1 MSGSFIQELM
11 RRKVFRVA
19 AAYLVVAWVLLQVVA
34 TVAPILELPN
44 WISRGALV
52 LLALGFPVSIVL
64 AWAFEVTPEGIKRD
78 AAQKQSGTPVDR
90 KIEFL
95 IIGVL
100 SFTVVYFAADKFVL
114 SASQPPQTTQIGKS
128 VAVLVFDNLSG
139 DAANDPFTMG
149 IHDDLLTSI
158 SRIGSIKT
166 ISRTSV
172 LQYRGTT
179 KTIPEIAQ
187 ELGVATILEGGIQR
201 SGNRV
206 RINAQ
211 LIDASVD
218 KHLWAETYDRE
229 LTAENIFAIQSEI
242 AAAIANELRA
252 TLTADEQ
259 RRLVNVPTR
268 NIAALETYFI
278 GKRML
283 EDRTKESLLAA
294 IEYFEKVTDLDP
306 NFALAHSGLADAYM
320 LLPEYWAGADR
331 DLILEKSSAAV
342 ARALVLEPELPE
354 VINSKAWSQLIHD
367 YDWKGA
373 EQLFREALAIEPNNT
388 NVLHWLSHT
397 LSWQGRH
404 DEALELAR
412 RAMSVDPHSLLM
424 QMNFAYIMIDAGKYE
439 QAISLANE
447 IAEREPRYFSLRR
460 NLYLHYLRAG
470 MPRDAAIAFHSWADV
485 TAADAAAAEE
495 VGQMFIDYALEGTV
509 GKLSQELIDRL
520 KLGHED
526 LGQIFAFVGDRE
538 KAIEALERA
547 AELRSGSRSVLSMQI
562 NSGYDFIRDD
572 QRFVALLERVGL
584 REQ

>member
-1 MSGSFIQELM
+1 
-11 RRKVFRVA
+11 VFRVA

-34 TVAPILELPN
+34 TVAPILDLPN
-44 WISRGALV
+44 WISRAALV

-64 AWAFEVTPEGIKRD
+64 AWAFELTPDGIKRD
-78 AAQKQSGTPVDR
+78 ASRNQAEPGGNR
-90 KIEFL
+90 KVELL
-95 IIGVL
+95 IIAVL

-114 SASQPPQTTQIGKS
+114 TDNEPTATTEIGKS

-139 DAANDPFTMG
+139 DTANDPFTLG

-179 KTIPEIAQ
+179 KTIPEIAR

-218 KHLWAETYDRE
+218 EHLWAETYDRE

-242 AAAIANELRA
+242 ATAIANALRA
-252 TLTADEQ
+252 TLTEDEQ

-283 EDRTKESLLAA
+283 EDRTKESLRAA
-294 IEYFEKVTDLDP
+294 VEYFETVIDLDP
-306 NFALAHSGLADAYM
+306 NFALAYSGLADAYM

-331 DLILEKSSAAV
+331 ATVTAKSSAAV
-342 ARALVLEPELPE
+342 TRALQLDPELPE
-354 VINSKAWSQLIHD
+354 VLNSKAWSRLIHD
-367 YDWKGA
+367 YDWQGA
-373 EQLFREALAIEPNNT
+373 EALFRQALAIHPNNT

-397 LSWQGRH
+397 LSWQARYE
-404 DEALELAR
+404 EALKLAR
-412 RAMSVDPHSLLM
+412 HAKAVDPHSKLM
-424 QMNFAYIMIDAGKYE
+424 HMNLVYIMTDARQYDAALELSSELGT
-439 QAISLANE
+439 L
-447 IAEREPRYFSLRR
+447 EPRYFALRR
-460 NLYLHYLRAG
+460 NLFFHELRAG
-470 MPRDAAIAFHSWADV
+470 RVQDAAKTFLSWAEA
-485 TAADAAAAEE
+485 TGADLVAAEE
-495 VGQMFIDYALEGTV
+495 VGQMFIDYKRNGTV
-509 GKLSQELIDRL
+509 GDVTQGLIEQL
-520 KLGHED
+520 MLGSED
-526 LGQIFAFVGDRE
+526 LGQIYAYVGDRE
-538 KAIEALERA
+538 RTLDALERA
-547 AELRSGSRSVLSMQI
+547 AADRTGSRSVLSMKI
-562 NSGYDFIRDD
+562 NPAYDFVRNEA
-572 QRFVALLERVGL
+572 RFVALMKKIGL
-584 REQ
+584 KE

>member
-34 TVAPILELPN
+34 TVAPILDLPN
-44 WISRGALV
+44 WISRAALV

-64 AWAFEVTPEGIKRD
+64 AWAFELTPDGIKRD
-78 AAQKQSGTPVDR
+78 ASQNPAGPGGNR
-90 KIEFL
+90 KVELL

-114 SASQPPQTTQIGKS
+114 TDNEATATTEIGKS

-139 DAANDPFTMG
+139 DTANDPFTLG

-179 KTIPEIAQ
+179 KTIPEIAR

-218 KHLWAETYDRE
+218 EHLWAETYDRE

-242 AAAIANELRA
+242 ATAIANALRA
-252 TLTADEQ
+252 TLTEDEQ

-283 EDRTKESLLAA
+283 EDRTKESLRAA
-294 IEYFEKVTDLDP
+294 VEYFETVIDLDP
-306 NFALAHSGLADAYM
+306 NFALAYSGLADTPVLRTLTCCYRNTGRVRTGPQLLQNR
-320 LLPEYWAGADR
+320 LLPLPGLCSLIRNYPKYSTRKPGAG
-331 DLILEKSSAAV
+331 
-342 ARALVLEPELPE
+342 
-354 VINSKAWSQLIHD
+354 
-367 YDWKGA
+367 
-373 EQLFREALAIEPNNT
+373 
-388 NVLHWLSHT
+388 
-397 LSWQGRH
+397 
-404 DEALELAR
+404 
-412 RAMSVDPHSLLM
+412 
-424 QMNFAYIMIDAGKYE
+424 
-439 QAISLANE
+439 
-447 IAEREPRYFSLRR
+447 
-460 NLYLHYLRAG
+460 
-470 MPRDAAIAFHSWADV
+470 
-485 TAADAAAAEE
+485 
-495 VGQMFIDYALEGTV
+495 
-509 GKLSQELIDRL
+509 
-520 KLGHED
+520 
-526 LGQIFAFVGDRE
+526 
-538 KAIEALERA
+538 
-547 AELRSGSRSVLSMQI
+547 
-562 NSGYDFIRDD
+562 
-572 QRFVALLERVGL
+572 
-584 REQ
+584 